1 MATCISLFSDAIWQA
16 LVMPEAQVKKPSVTY
31 TLTAREWRDS
41 RVCRWC
47 VGCPLDGLCDSD
59 ECGRRPESDYQF
71 FEKLYRD
78 ESPFLGRA
86 HFPNLGELVRSLKAM
101 GLDDKAPSSV
111 DDYCNSPC

>member
-16 LVMPEAQVKKPSVTY
+16 LVMPEAQVKKPCVTY

-71 FEKLYRD
+71 FDNLHCD
-78 ESPFLGRA
+78 ESPFFHRA
-86 HFPNLGELVRSLKAM
+86 HFPNLGELIRSLKAM
-101 GLDDKAPSSV
+101 GLGDKAPSTV
-111 DDYCNSPC
+111 DDYYNSPD